1 MAFRLSFFIPSSPHR
16 YDFTSVYTNI
26 IQRRRPAK
34 LLRFFWSFFYLF
46 LATFLIVF
54 LPQKGNAGGPHFI
67 AGVSYFD
74 AGTKGVPLIWAQGA
88 VSYYT
93 DEGDLSPLLLHA
105 GADAFVADAFSRWTS
120 ITTAAVATTL
130 AGQLAEDVNGTNVI
144 ANGDGTFTMPTD
156 ILPTAVAK
164 PLAIVYDSDGAVTS
178 ALLGTGAGDAFYCF
192 TNAVFGGVDNLSTD
206 AHLAHALVIMNGNC
220 AQSAA
225 QLPDVK
231 YRLVR
236 TLGRVL
242 GLDWS
247 QVNINVI
254 TRTPIPTTADYAG
267 FTIMHATD
275 GVSCVPISICYS
287 TPDQPKM
294 DDRASLS
301 RLYPVTSQNQSK
313 FPGKQLFFENRIRIH
328 GTVHFVDAFGQP
340 AQPMQG
346 VNVIARWIDPTTG
359 LPSRTYAAASV
370 SGFLFRGYAGNP
382 VNGPN
387 DGSGQ
392 PFDRFGSDD
401 ATVEGAFDLAGLE
414 IPDNSGSARYELTV
428 EAIDPLWSQAVGP
441 YGPWQVQP
449 SGTTSPIVVSVSKG
463 GDLQQDILMQS
474 SAVQVADW
482 FEPIDYTSPAPLP
495 SGGEWLAKLSGYGN
509 VDYFWFTGQ
518 NNRTLSVEVTA
529 LDESGA
535 ASQSKSLPVIGM
547 WALSDPGGN
556 GAPAATPLAFNTLNF
571 GMTRLD
577 AVLLATTD
585 FRLGISDYRGDGRP
599 DFRYRARVFYGDT
612 VIPAR
617 ASVAGGTALAIQGLG
632 FRSNTVVNVMAAN
645 VPLLAVSANYITA
658 SAPAMADGLQ
668 SLALSDP
675 TTGSTSLMTDAMTYG
690 AASDDII
697 HLIGG
702 SNPATPVGGEAP
714 NPIRVQVL
722 AADGLTPVAGASV
735 FFTATPA
742 VSFAACSAG
751 SSCTLL
757 SDQSGQASTR
767 VTVLSAGVMTIS
779 AVLAPAS
786 YTAPQQVQITLL
798 GVSSALD
805 LVLASPFAWIAQG
818 ATVSII
824 LTARVLSNGVPLG
837 GQGVNYQFM
846 KGFGTLSASTTTTDS
861 SGYSVTTLTLS
872 ALAGDVQVSACVE
885 PGDRPCQSFYATA
898 VPASALR
905 LEPVA
910 GSVQVVSTG
919 QNFQP
924 VTVRVTDS
932 STPPNPV
939 RAANV
944 IFESVVTR
952 PTPNA
957 PVLTTGETIIT
968 HNAMPIILSSS
979 QATVPSDANGL
990 ATIQPS
996 AGGLQGSTLILGT
1009 TSAGTST
1016 LQFTLQSLSPINLGG
1031 ANARRANSRLRMKLP
1046 IRSELK

>member
-1 MAFRLSFFIPSSPHR
+1 MAPCLSFCVPSAHQLDPSLYIAISRGRSLSRLTRLFWILPNILLTIIFIA
-16 YDFTSVYTNI
+16 FV
-26 IQRRRPAK
+26 
-34 LLRFFWSFFYLF
+34 
-46 LATFLIVF
+46 
-54 LPQKGNAGGPHFI
+54 PQTGLAGGPHFI

-74 AGTKGVPLIWAQGA
+74 AGTKGLPLLWAQGV

-93 DEGDLSPLLLHA
+93 DQGDLSPLLVHA
-105 GADAFVADAFSRWTS
+105 SADAFVADAFSRWTS
-120 ITTAAVATTL
+120 ITTAAITVKL
-130 AGQLAEDVNGTNVI
+130 AGQLSEDVNGTNVI

-156 ILPTAVAK
+156 IQPTAVTL
-164 PLAIVYDSDGAVTS
+164 PLAIVYDSDGAVTN
-178 ALLGTGAGDAFYCF
+178 ALLGSGAGDSFYCF

-206 AHLAHALVIMNGNC
+206 AHLLHALLIMNGNC

-225 QLPDVK
+225 QLPDLK

-236 TLGRVL
+236 MLGRVL

-254 TRTPIPTTADYAG
+254 TRNPIPTPSDYAG
-267 FTIMHATD
+267 FSIMHATD
-275 GVSCVPISICYS
+275 GVSCVPISICY
-287 TPDQPKM
+287 TNPDQPKM

-301 RLYPVTSQNQSK
+301 RLYPVTPQNQSN
-313 FPGKQLFFENRIRIH
+313 FPGKQLFFENTIRIH
-328 GTVHFVDAFGQP
+328 GGVHFVDAFGQS

-346 VNVIARWIDPTTG
+346 INVVARWVDPVTG
-359 LPSRTYAAASV
+359 LPSRAYGAASV
-370 SGFLFRGYAGNP
+370 SGFLFRGYAGNS

-401 ATVEGAFDLAGLE
+401 ATVEGAFDLSGLE
-414 IPDNSGSARYELTV
+414 IPDNSSSARYELTV
-428 EAIDPLWSQAVGP
+428 EAIDPLWSQPVGP

-449 SGTTSPIVVSVSKG
+449 SGAASPIVVTVNKG
-463 GDLQQDILMQS
+463 GDLQQDIVMQS
-474 SAVQVADW
+474 SSVQLADW
-482 FEPIDYTSPAPLP
+482 FEPADYTSPAPLP
-495 SGGEWLAKLSGYGN
+495 SAGEWLAKLSGYGN
-509 VDYFWFTGQ
+509 EDYFWFSGQ

-529 LDESGA
+529 LDESGV

-571 GMTRLD
+571 GITRLD

-599 DFRYRARVFYGDT
+599 DFRYRARVFYGDK

-617 ASVAGGTALAIQGLG
+617 ASVGGGTPLAIQGFG
-632 FRSNTVVNVMAAN
+632 FRGNTAISIATAN
-645 VPLLAVSANYITA
+645 ATLLAVSANQVTA
-658 SAPAMADGLQ
+658 VAPAMPDGLQ
-668 SLALSDP
+668 SIGLADP
-675 TTGSTSLMTDAMTYG
+675 ATGSASLMTDALTYG

-697 HLIGG
+697 RLIAG

-722 AADGLTPVAGASV
+722 EADGLTPVAGASV

-742 VSFAACSAG
+742 VSFAACG
-751 SSCTLL
+751 GGPSCTLI
-757 SDQSGQASTR
+757 SDESGQVSSR
-767 VTVLSAGVMTIS
+767 ITVVSAGVMTIS

-786 YTAPQQVQITLL
+786 YPAPQQVQTTLL

-805 LVLASPFAWIAQG
+805 LTLASPFAWIAQG
-818 ATVSII
+818 ATVNVV
-824 LTARVLSNGVPLG
+824 LTARVLSNGIPIA
-837 GQGVNYQFM
+837 GQVVNYQFL
-846 KGFGTLSASTTTTDS
+846 KGIGTLSANTTTTDNN
-861 SGYSVTTLTLS
+861 GYSLTTLMLPS
-872 ALAGDVQVSACVE
+872 LAGDVLVSACAE
-885 PGDRPCQSFYATA
+885 PGDKPCQNFSATA
-898 VPASALR
+898 VPVSALK

-932 STPPNPV
+932 SAPPNPV
-939 RAANV
+939 QAANV
-944 IFESVVTR
+944 IFDSIVTR

-957 PVLTTGETIIT
+957 PVLTTGEAIIT
-968 HNAMPIILSSS
+968 HNTMPVIVSSS
-979 QATVPSDANGL
+979 QVAVPSDANGL
-990 ATIQPS
+990 ATIRPS
-996 AGGLQGSTLILGT
+996 GGIHGSTLILGT
-1009 TSAGTST
+1009 TTTGAST
-1016 LQFTLQSLSPINLGG
+1016 LQFTLQSLSPINPGG
-1031 ANARRANSRLRMKLP
+1031 SNVRKTEAYGRTKLLVKSD
-1046 IRSELK
+1046 RN